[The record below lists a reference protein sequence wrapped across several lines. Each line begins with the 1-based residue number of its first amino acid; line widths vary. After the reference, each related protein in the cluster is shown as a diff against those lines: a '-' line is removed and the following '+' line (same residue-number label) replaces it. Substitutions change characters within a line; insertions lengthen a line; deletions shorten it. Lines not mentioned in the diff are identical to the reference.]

1 MATCISLHN
10 TAEDEDYEF
19 PVQFYSD
26 VIPRVGDDVCF
37 WVDYPRHMTGLIDPE
52 PGEPQKVTGVVSRVV
67 IDYRYMRGWVATNAM
82 HTQVGVWLDNYEAE
96 LFPHGKPREE

>member
-10 TAEDEDYEF
+10 AVDDDSDF
-19 PVQFYSD
+19 SVQFYSD

-37 WVDYPRHMTGLIDPE
+37 WVDYPRHMIGLIDPE